1 MVLGDLNY
9 YLNGSDHKLPHVL
22 NIGFPA
28 VSNDILLL
36 RLDLAGISIST
47 GSACT
52 AGTVQPSHVLAAYYG
67 AESPRLKE
75 SIRISFSEF
84 NTSDEVTSFIKTIHQ
99 LLGELHGI

>member
-1 MVLGDLNY
+1 M
-9 YLNGSDHKLPHVL
+9 
-22 NIGFPA
+22 
-28 VSNDILLL
+28 SNDILLL